1 MVGQRKHGLIN
12 KAALFFIETAATI
25 SFEIA
30 FNSDN
35 IVKLLN
41 LLVIMSNSTLLT
53 SGQIVYQ
60 F

>member
-1 MVGQRKHGLIN
+1 
-12 KAALFFIETAATI
+12 LFFIETAATI